1 MSSFI
6 FECIKISKTF
16 KQGPNSLEILNNI
29 DFKLETSSSVGI
41 LGPSGSGKTT
51 FLNILAGLDAPSSG
65 KVFYKNINLNDIDD
79 EKKASIRNNE
89 IGFVYQ
95 FHHLLPE
102 FTAAENVSIPMM
114 ISGIDKEEALS
125 RSKDLLRKVSLQ
137 KRMNHKPSEISGGE
151 RQRVAIARSLA
162 NTPSCLIMDEPT
174 GDLDSYNA
182 ESVSEVIMGLVR
194 EFDLSVVIA
203 SHDASIT
210 QKLDKTF
217 NMKLKL

>member
-6 FECIKISKTF
+6 FECNKISKTF
-16 KQGPNSLEILNNI
+16 NQGGNSIEVLNNI
-29 DFKLETSSSVGI
+29 DFKLEASSSVGI

-65 KVFYKNINLNDIDD
+65 EVYYKNINLNDIDD
-79 EKKASIRNNE
+79 DKKALIRNKE

-203 SHDASIT
+203 SHDVSIT

>member
-29 DFKLETSSSVGI
+29 DFKLVTSSSVGI

-51 FLNILAGLDAPSSG
+51 FLNILAGLDVPSSG

-203 SHDASIT
+203 SHDVSIT

-217 NMKLKL
+217 NMKLK

>member
-1 MSSFI
+1 MLLLLEKFFI
-6 FECIKISKTF
+6 
-16 KQGPNSLEILNNI
+16 
-29 DFKLETSSSVGI
+29 
-41 LGPSGSGKTT
+41 
-51 FLNILAGLDAPSSG
+51 
-65 KVFYKNINLNDIDD
+65 KNINLNDIDD
-79 EKKASIRNNE
+79 DKKALIRNKE

-102 FTAAENVSIPMM
+102 FTAAENVSLPMM

-125 RSKDLLRKVSLQ
+125 RSKDLLRKVNLQ
-137 KRMNHKPSEISGGE
+137 KRMDHRPSEISGGE

-182 ESVSEVIMGLVR
+182 ESVSEVIMGLVI

-203 SHDASIT
+203 SHDVSIT

>member
-102 FTAAENVSIPMM
+102 FTAVENVSIPMM

-125 RSKDLLRKVSLQ
+125 RSKDLLRRVSLQ

-203 SHDASIT
+203 SHDVSIT
-210 QKLDKTF
+210 QKLGKTF
-217 NMKLKL
+217 NMKLK

>member
-29 DFKLETSSSVGI
+29 DFKLVTSSSVGI

-51 FLNILAGLDAPSSG
+51 FLNILAGLDVPSSG

-102 FTAAENVSIPMM
+102 FTAVENVSIPMM

-125 RSKDLLRKVSLQ
+125 RSKDLLRRVSLQ

-203 SHDASIT
+203 SHDVSIT

-217 NMKLKL
+217 NMKLK

>member
-51 FLNILAGLDAPSSG
+51 FLNILAGLDVPSSG

-102 FTAAENVSIPMM
+102 FTAVENVSIPMM

-125 RSKDLLRKVSLQ
+125 RSKDLLRRVSLQ

-203 SHDASIT
+203 SHDVSIT

-217 NMKLKL
+217 NMKLK